1 MGTVTKARQTIGKQ
15 MTQKY
20 SETDGVLA
28 LPPVVRIE
36 PASACNLRCS
46 HCPTGVFAM
55 TRTIM
60 KEPVFERCLSE
71 LAKHVPPIR
80 VVSLYQG
87 GEPFLNKQFLKMPRR
102 VKEIGVPL
110 VKTISN
116 GMLIRPEQIDD
127 VVTSGLD
134 LIEISLDGDSPAE
147 SDQVRVRADF
157 DRIVSVI
164 RALAEA
170 KRRLNPAF
178 RICISNTRFQNPETY
193 DPSVAIPP
201 PADYLLRT
209 FSDIRDELE
218 FNPNWARIWP
228 SALPADG
235 YDLLLDDRPREMPSR
250 CDLLDDMLNIRSDG
264 RVVACCYDL
273 TSMSNLGNIM
283 EQSLEEIWNGD
294 AAREFRLRFEA
305 GDHHELCKECIVVT
319 GDRFLMH
326 KDGDGAQRTIPTSSL
341 T

>member
-1 MGTVTKARQTIGKQ
+1 
-15 MTQKY
+15 MTEKY
-20 SETDGVLA
+20 SDTNGLIP

-46 HCPTGVFAM
+46 HCPTGVFSM
-55 TRTIM
+55 PRTIM

-87 GEPFLNKQFLKMPRR
+87 GEPFLNKHFLKMPRR
-102 VKEIGVPL
+102 VKEIGIPL

-134 LIEISLDGDSPAE
+134 LIEISLDGQSPAE
-147 SDQVRVRADF
+147 SDHVRVRADF
-157 DRIVSVI
+157 DRIVGVI
-164 RALAEA
+164 RALVDA
-170 KRRLNPAF
+170 KKRLNPDF
-178 RICISNTRFQNPETY
+178 RVCISNTQFQDPERY
-193 DPSVAIPP
+193 DPEVAFPP
-201 PADYLLRT
+201 PANYLLET
-209 FSDIRDELE
+209 FADIRDHLE

-228 SALPADG
+228 SALPANG
-235 YDLLLDDRPREMPSR
+235 YDLLLDDRPRNMPTR

-264 RVVACCYDL
+264 QVVACCYDL
-273 TSMSNLGNIM
+273 TSISNLGNIM

-294 AAREFRLRFEA
+294 AARNFRLQFES
-305 GDHHELCKECIVVT
+305 GDHPELCRECIVVT
-319 GDRFLMH
+319 GDRFLVR
-326 KDGDGAQRTIPTSSL
+326 KDGDAPQKTIRASTL
-341 T
+341 L